1 MVPSRYLNAPP
12 IYVKCTEKL
21 RRSILIL
28 IRAPSWPEGKWLFRN
43 DRLRE
48 MSLLLASSIAIITV
62 ARRRLSLALMN
73 RITLLPRRSSYVCN
87 CTKETKASKSHR
99 WLWIMR
105 RWLWCN
111 KRFCFEENLESKV
124 QANMVFENV
133 WIFNSPFVPNHNN
146 WYQETEFSV
155 PDFETNLNVTL
166 I

>member
-1 MVPSRYLNAPP
+1 MHR
-12 IYVKCTEKL
+12 KL
-21 RRSILIL
+21 RRSILLL

-99 WLWIMR
+99 WLSIMR

-124 QANMVFENV
+124 QANMVLKMYEYS
-133 WIFNSPFVPNHNN
+133 IFHLFPIMIIGIEERNF
-146 WYQETEFSV
+146 
-155 PDFETNLNVTL
+155 LCL
-166 I
+166 ISKQT

>member
-1 MVPSRYLNAPP
+1 M
-12 IYVKCTEKL
+12 

-73 RITLLPRRSSYVCN
+73 RITLLRRSSYVCN
-87 CTKETKASKSHR
+87 CTKEKKASKSHR

-124 QANMVFENV
+124 QANMAFENV
-133 WIFNSPFVPNHNN
+133 WIFNSTFVPNHN
-146 WYQETEFSV
+146 WYWETEFYV
-155 PDFETNLNVTL
+155 LDFETNLNVTL